1 MATEH
6 LLVVLQSHSRSNALP
21 DAKEELRFPGVPKVE
36 VSKRC
41 ILSLVNSLNYA
52 RYKNPNLDIH
62 LQVFDDNSSEDFL
75 IVLES
80 ILRLSHFSV
89 TFTQLGGIGIMK
101 SILACYS
108 YAKENGK
115 NYLYFVQDD
124 FLHHETA
131 IHYMHENY
139 KNFAEKVGK
148 DITLTGN
155 HDPRYLMYADNIA
168 VGCKVVP
175 GEDQCWRTTH
185 ASQFTT
191 MMTLRLLQDN
201 WDLFEKFGHVAYDDG
216 CCEDKSIN
224 HLYFYRGYV
233 EFCPISSLVLQI
245 QWDIHKD
252 FYITWEKWW
261 KKYELSNFKIISN

>member
-115 NYLYFVQDD
+115 NHLYFVQDD

-139 KNFAEKVGK
+139 KNFAEKIGK

-155 HDPRYLMYADNIA
+155 HDPRYLMYVDNIA
-168 VGCKVVP
+168 VGC
-175 GEDQCWRTTH
+175 
-185 ASQFTT
+185 
-191 MMTLRLLQDN
+191 
-201 WDLFEKFGHVAYDDG
+201 
-216 CCEDKSIN
+216 
-224 HLYFYRGYV
+224 
-233 EFCPISSLVLQI
+233 
-245 QWDIHKD
+245 
-252 FYITWEKWW
+252 
-261 KKYELSNFKIISN
+261 

>member
-6 LLVVLQSHSRSNALP
+6 LLVVLQSHSKSNALP
-21 DAKEELRFPGVPKVE
+21 DAKEQLRYPDVPKVE

-52 RYKNPNLDIH
+52 QYKNPNLEIH

-75 IVLES
+75 VVLEK
-80 ILRLSHFSV
+80 ILRLSHFNV

-101 SILACYS
+101 SILTCYE
-108 YAKENGK
+108 YARDYGQKHV
-115 NYLYFVQDD
+115 YFVQDD

-131 IHYMHENY
+131 IHYMYENY

-155 HDPRYLMYADNIA
+155 HDMRYLMYSDNISI
-168 VGCKVVP
+168 GCKVVP
-175 GEDQCWRTTH
+175 GIDQCWRTTH

-191 MMTLRLLQDN
+191 MTKVSLVKDN
-201 WDLFEKFGHVAYDDG
+201 WDLFEKFGNISYDDE

-233 EFCPISSLVLQI
+233 EFCPINSLVLQI

-252 FYITWEKWW
+252 FYITWEEWW
-261 KKYELSNFKIISN
+261 KKYELSKFKIVSN